1 MIIAYIILLALL
13 LWGLRF
19 HVDGNNDAYMSK
31 DCTNV
36 VKGLFIG
43 LIFMKHLMDYVN
55 ESGYAYNAFGDHL
68 MLSIQSHM
76 GQLVVVMFLFYSG
89 YGIMES
95 YKHKGAS
102 YVKTMPRKRLLGTLL
117 NFDVAV
123 LLFIILNLILGKE
136 LTPSQCLLSL
146 TAWDSVGNSNWY
158 IFVILLCYLF
168 AYISFRIDCIGK
180 REQAVI
186 VFLTL
191 SLISYIILAKT
202 RGAWWYDTFF
212 CFSFGMVFSV
222 FKEKIEKVIDKQYWL
237 VLLAVGILFILAY
250 LFPKGLHGLRHNA
263 VSILFAMFVVILTR
277 KIELRSRPLMWMGKN
292 LFPLYIYQRI
302 SMMLFYE
309 IDGGTFVNH
318 HLGLYIIAC
327 ALITFLFGYFYR
339 YFAIKLK

>member
-1 MIIAYIILLALL
+1 
-13 LWGLRF
+13 
-19 HVDGNNDAYMSK
+19 MSK
-31 DCTNV
+31 DSTNV

-43 LIFMKHLMDYVN
+43 LIFMSHLQGYVRN
-55 ESGYAYNAFGDHL
+55 SGYAYNALGDHL

-123 LLFIILNLILGKE
+123 LLFIILNLILGKY
-136 LTPSQCLLSL
+136 LTPIQCLLSL

-158 IFVILLCYLF
+158 IFIILLCYLF
-168 AYISFRIDCIGK
+168 AYIGLSIDCVGK
-180 REQAVI
+180 RMQAVI
-186 VFLTL
+186 VFLTI
-191 SLISYIILAKT
+191 SLISYFILVKT
-202 RGAWWYDTFF
+202 RGTYWYDTFF
-212 CFSFGMVFSV
+212 CFSFGMVLSV

-250 LFPKGLHGLRHNA
+250 VFPKGLHGLRHNA
-263 VSILFAMFVVILTR
+263 VSICFAMLIVILTR
-277 KIELRSRPLMWMGKN
+277 KVELRSRPLMWMGKN

-327 ALITFLFGYFYR
+327 AFITFLFGYFYR

>member
-1 MIIAYIILLALL
+1 MIIAYIILFALL
-13 LWGLRF
+13 LWGLKF
-19 HVDGNNDAYMSK
+19 HINGINEAYMSK

-43 LIFMKHLMDYVN
+43 LIFMSHLQDYVRN
-55 ESGYAYNAFGDHL
+55 SGYAYNALGDHL

-95 YKHKGAS
+95 YKHKGAG

-123 LLFIILNLILGKE
+123 LFFIVLNLILCRE

-168 AYISFRIDCIGK
+168 AYICLRIDCAGRRSLAI
-180 REQAVI
+180 I
-186 VFLTL
+186 VFISL

-202 RGAWWYDTFF
+202 RGTWWYDTFF
-212 CFSFGMVFSV
+212 SFSAGMTFSLY
-222 FKEKIEKVIDKQYWL
+222 KAKIEKIIDRKYWL
-237 VLLAVGILFILAY
+237 VLLAVAILFILAY
-250 LFPKGLHGLRHNA
+250 VFPKGLHGLRHNA
-263 VSILFAMFVVILTR
+263 VSICFAMLIVILTR
-277 KIELRSRPLMWMGKN
+277 KVELRSRPLMWMGKN

-318 HLGLYIIAC
+318 HLSLYIIAC
-327 ALITFLFGYFYR
+327 AFITFLFGYFHR
-339 YFAIKLK
+339 YYAINLK

>member
-1 MIIAYIILLALL
+1 MILAYIILFALL
-13 LWGLRF
+13 LWGVKF
-19 HVDGNNDAYMSK
+19 HTNGTNEAYMSK
-31 DCTNV
+31 DSTNV

-43 LIFMKHLMDYVN
+43 LIFMSHLQDYVRN
-55 ESGYAYNAFGDHL
+55 SGYAYNALGDHL
-68 MLSIQSHM
+68 ILSIQSHM

-95 YKHKGAS
+95 YKDKGAG

-123 LLFIILNLILGKE
+123 LLFIVLNLIFGKE

-158 IFVILLCYLF
+158 IFVILLCYMF
-168 AYISFRIDCIGK
+168 AYIGLSIDCVGK
-180 REQAVI
+180 RMKAVI
-186 VFLTL
+186 VFLSL

-212 CFSFGMVFSV
+212 SFSAGMVFSMN
-222 FKEKIEKVIDKQYWL
+222 KAKIEKAIDRKYWL
-237 VLLAVGILFILAY
+237 VLLAAVLLFILIY
-250 LFPKGLHGLRHNA
+250 IIPIGFHGLRHNA
-263 VSILFAMFVVILTR
+263 VSICFAMLIVILTR

-292 LFPLYIYQRI
+292 LFPLYIYQRF

-309 IDGGTFVNH
+309 MDGGTFVCH
-318 HLGLYIIAC
+318 HLSLYIIVC
-327 ALITFLFGYFYR
+327 AFVTYLFAYFYKH
-339 YFAIKLK
+339 FSISLK